1 MKKWPHI
8 LQSKYVIIII
18 LLFLTIICSLRL
30 FRSNHDIAPAK
41 DNLVGKVLNY
51 KIDSDTL
58 SLTLKNKE
66 KYVLYYTFKTKKEK
80 NDGLI

>member
-18 LLFLTIICSLRL
+18 LFFLIIICSLRL
-30 FRSNHDIAPAK
+30 FNSNHDIDTTK

-51 KIDSDTL
+51 KIDGDTL
-58 SLTLKNKE
+58 SLTLKSKE
-66 KYVLYYTFKTKKEK
+66 KYIVYYTF
-80 NDGLI
+80 NV

>member
-18 LLFLTIICSLRL
+18 LLFLIIICSLRL
-30 FRSNHDIAPAK
+30 FNSNHDIDTTK

-51 KIDSDTL
+51 KIDGDTL
-58 SLTLKNKE
+58 SLTLKNK
-66 KYVLYYTFKTKKEK
+66 
-80 NDGLI
+80 